1 MAGFLENFRKPAG
14 FTGSLLIS
22 SMNYGHAAISKWG
35 LSHVEIRPT
44 DQILDIGCGGGANIA
59 RMLQLAPQGKVC
71 GLDYSEVCVAKS
83 AKHNRKAVARGA
95 SEIRC
100 GSVSQIPWPDGAF
113 DLVTAFETVYFWPDF
128 VNDLREVR
136 RALKP
141 EGKLF
146 ICNEMMR
153 VETGEQPYTFWIE
166 KLDLKAYGKR
176 EFEEHLSAAGFTGI
190 EIDTE
195 GGKRICVTA
204 KNPVEL

>member
-14 FTGSLLIS
+14 FVGSLLVS
-22 SMNYGHAAISKWG
+22 SMNYGHTAISVWG
-35 LSHVEIRPT
+35 LSHLEIQPT

-59 RMLQLAPQGKVC
+59 RMLKLAPQGRVC
-71 GLDYSEVCVAKS
+71 GLDYSELCVRKS
-83 AKHNRKAVARGA
+83 ARHNRGAVSRGA

-141 EGKLF
+141 GGKLF

-153 VETGEQPYTFWIE
+153 VETGEQPYTYWIE
-166 KLDLKAYGKR
+166 KLDLNAYGEK
-176 EFEEHLSAAGFTGI
+176 EFREHLSAAGFSGI
-190 EIDTE
+190 EINTE
-195 GGKRICVTA
+195 RGKRICVTA
-204 KNPVEL
+204 KNPAGL

>member
-1 MAGFLENFRKPAG
+1 MAGFGDNFRKPAG
-14 FTGSLLIS
+14 FVGSLLVS
-22 SMNYGHAAISKWG
+22 SMNVGHAAISRWG
-35 LSHVEIRPT
+35 LSHLEIQPA

-59 RMLQLAPQGKVC
+59 RMLKLAPQGNVC
-71 GLDYSEVCVAKS
+71 GLDYSELCVRKS
-83 AKHNRKAVARGA
+83 VRHNRRAVSRGS

-100 GSVSQIPWPDGAF
+100 GSVSQIPWPEGTF

-141 EGKLF
+141 GGKIF
-146 ICNEMMR
+146 ICNEMMK

-166 KLDLKAYGKR
+166 KLHLKAYSKR
-176 EFEEHLSAAGFTGI
+176 EFQEHLSAAGFTGM

-204 KNPVEL
+204 KKEP